1 MQIEHITTH
10 LLDPSAKTFLPGTA
24 ETDLSA
30 SYAYEF
36 VSAKLDKLFS
46 ANQRHAGV
54 FSETAWLPQKIRLYQ
69 DQQMAFGELSA
80 QIADRLY
87 ETKISCGI
95 LEPTSL
101 IIAQLVREERRYL
114 CVLDQGYRK
123 AVSCYLKT
131 ENENEFLQQQVLSS
145 SLLKQDFAF
154 TVELSDLSLHIIEEQ
169 RTLHGERMYVLSKH
183 VLDASAKASYRESS
197 KEIERVTKALS
208 EKYEMDPIEAVPKV
222 KRMMKEAISEQED
235 IQIDEIAET
244 VFREVPFAA
253 DEFIS
258 QMAQKGI
265 SGKVSTAAV
274 KMPKAAQMQR
284 LKTDTNVEIIFPVEY
299 MEEPDKFRLIHLDDG
314 TIRIEI
320 RNVSH
325 VRSR

>member
-1 MQIEHITTH
+1 M
-10 LLDPSAKTFLPGTA
+10 
-24 ETDLSA
+24 
-30 SYAYEF
+30 
-36 VSAKLDKLFS
+36 LFRS
-46 ANQRHAGV
+46 
-54 FSETAWLPQKIRLYQ
+54 
-69 DQQMAFGELSA
+69 
-80 QIADRLY
+80 
-87 ETKISCGI
+87 
-95 LEPTSL
+95 
-101 IIAQLVREERRYL
+101 REERRYL

-183 VLDASAKASYRESS
+183 FLDASAKASYRESS